1 MFNAVWVIVNRDGQ
15 RYVERMEQRLKST
28 LLSHQFFVDSGI
40 IQDTRATG
48 SPTVYVNGLDHLEG
62 ETVAILADGVV
73 QTQQVVT
80 GGTVTL
86 DNPAYLVN
94 AGLPYNADLETLNI
108 EVPLPDGTTQGKRIN
123 VSRVIM
129 RLLNSRGGWFGPDFD
144 NMHEVLGDY
153 NTDTDDLYT
162 DDIKVTLGQGYSDG
176 GRFCFRQV
184 DPLPVTI
191 LGVMPIFTAGG
202 TTQLY

>member
-1 MFNAVWVIVNRDGQ
+1 MFNAVWVIVNRGGQ
-15 RYVERMEQRLKST
+15 RYVERMEQRMKST

-48 SPTVYVNGLDHLEG
+48 TPTVYVNGLDHLEG
-62 ETVAILADGVV
+62 ETVAILADGIV
-73 QTQQVVT
+73 QDQQEVS

-86 DNPAYLVN
+86 DAPAYLVN
-94 AGLPYNADLETLNI
+94 AGLPYYSDLETLNI
-108 EVPLPDGTTQGKRIN
+108 EAPLGDGTMQGKRVL

-129 RLLNSRGGWFGPDFD
+129 RLLNSRGGWFGPDFTT
-144 NMHEVLGDY
+144 MHEVLGDY

-162 DDIKVTLGQGYSDG
+162 DDIKVTLGAGYSDG

-184 DPLPVTI
+184 DPLPITI
-191 LGVMPIFTAGG
+191 LGVVPIITAGG

>member
-1 MFNAVWVIVNRDGQ
+1 MFNSVWAIVNRGGQ
-15 RYVERMEQRLKST
+15 RYVERMEQRLKT
-28 LLSHQFFVDSGI
+28 FDPIHQFFVDSGV

-48 SPTVYVNGLDHLEG
+48 TPTVYVNGLDHLDG
-62 ETVAILADGVV
+62 QTVSILADGVV
-73 QTQQVVT
+73 QTQQEVT

-108 EVPLPDGTTQGKRIN
+108 EVPLADGTTQGKRVL
-123 VSRVIM
+123 VSRVVM
-129 RLLNSRGGWFGPDFD
+129 RILNSRGGWFGPNFTD
-144 NMHEVLGDY
+144 MHEVLGDY
-153 NTDTDDLYT
+153 NTDTDTLYT

-176 GRFCFRQV
+176 GRFCFRQS
-184 DPLPVTI
+184 DPLPITI

-202 TTQLY
+202 TTQLK